1 MKQSNALPK
10 QSNILRNTLVR
21 TLLLAVFF
29 SVIFITPASSNAET
43 AQEIQQKI
51 AEQNSKIAALEKEIA
66 EYERTLE
73 SIGGTKKTL
82 QGEINRI
89 DLSRK
94 KIGTDISITE
104 NRTITATLE
113 LKRLGGAI
121 VDKASRIETSTKT
134 IAKSLR
140 TLNQLENSTTIEYF
154 LTANGLME
162 AWIEADRVS
171 QLGLALR
178 NEIVDLQD
186 TKVALTADYSE
197 TEKKRATLLSLKREL
212 AGQKLLLDQNR
223 KEQQSLL
230 SVTKNK
236 ESEYQKIL
244 AAKLEAKAAFEKELT
259 DFEAS
264 LKFTL
269 DPNTIPRAGS
279 GVLTFPIDPSFMAR
293 CKDRVKTFGNAYCL
307 TQFFGYTD
315 FAKSGA
321 YQGSQHNG
329 IDFGVPEGTKIVAA
343 LSGVVEATGNTDA
356 SRGCYS
362 YGKWVLVRHGNG
374 LSTLYAHLSVISVS
388 EGSNVTTGSLIG
400 YSGKTGYA
408 TGPHLHFTLYASNAV
423 SVIRMKDIPGRTAKT
438 ACDNMYV
445 PVSSK
450 SGYLDPYSY
459 L

>member
-1 MKQSNALPK
+1 MKPFNVFPRQLNNSRKIFIRAL
-10 QSNILRNTLVR
+10 T
-21 TLLLAVFF
+21 F
-29 SVIFITPASSNAET
+29 SIFLGVIFVLPAYSDAET

-51 AEQNSKIAALEKEIA
+51 AEQNAKIVALEKEIA

-89 DLSRK
+89 DVSRK
-94 KIGTDISITE
+94 KINADISVTE
-104 NRTITATLE
+104 NRTATATLE

-140 TLNQLENSTTIEYF
+140 TLNQIENATTIEYF
-154 LTANGLME
+154 LTANGLVE
-162 AWIEADRVS
+162 AWTEADRVS

-178 NEIVDLQD
+178 NEIIDLQD
-186 TKVALTADYSE
+186 TKVALTVDYGE
-197 TEKKRATLLSLKREL
+197 TEKKRATLLSLKKEL

-223 KEQQSLL
+223 REQQLLL
-230 SVTKNK
+230 SATRNK

-244 AAKLEAKAAFEKELT
+244 AAKQEAKAAFEKELT

-279 GVLTFPIDPSFMAR
+279 GVLTFPIDPAFMAR

-321 YQGSQHNG
+321 YQGNQHNG
-329 IDFGVPEGTKIVAA
+329 IDFGVPDGTKIVAA

-356 SRGCYS
+356 SKGCYS

-374 LSTLYAHLSVISVS
+374 LTTL
-388 EGSNVTTGSLIG
+388 
-400 YSGKTGYA
+400 
-408 TGPHLHFTLYASNAV
+408 
-423 SVIRMKDIPGRTAKT
+423 
-438 ACDNMYV
+438 
-445 PVSSK
+445 
-450 SGYLDPYSY
+450 
-459 L
+459 